1 MKIVGILTE
10 FNPFHNGHAWLFA
23 QLRHR
28 LGDDAC
34 ILCLM
39 SGQFV
44 QRGEPAMLRKHV
56 RAEAALRCGADLV
69 MELPLTRAL
78 SSAEGFA
85 RGAVYLMQRTGC
97 VTHLAFGSEC
107 GDAAALERVAQCLD
121 SELYHAGLRRFLNEG
136 MSFAA
141 CRQAVVRGILGP
153 ADAALLSGA
162 NNNLGAEYLKA
173 VRQLG
178 WSCNVLTVKRRG
190 AAHDSPDASEY
201 CSASAVRRLMA
212 AGDWKGMEKA
222 VPPAAADL
230 YRAECA
236 AGRGPVTAAAVE
248 RMILARLRTM
258 NAAAFARLPD
268 CTEGLEYRFL
278 RAARSACS
286 LEELLG
292 QVKTKRYALSR
303 LRRMALCAWLG
314 VEAGDAVQMPQYLR
328 LLGCTE
334 RGRAAL
340 GQMRR
345 TAQLPVL
352 VKSADVRCLSE
363 DAQRQ
368 FSLEARAGEL
378 YGLLYPDLSSAKPG
392 AEWRTGPVVVKAL

>member
-10 FNPFHNGHAWLFA
+10 FNPFHNGHAWLLS
-23 QLRHR
+23 QLRR
-28 LGDDAC
+28 ALGENSC

-44 QRGEPAMLRKHV
+44 QRGEPAMLRKHA

-69 MELPLTRAL
+69 LELPLARAL

-85 RGAVYLMQRTGC
+85 RGAVYLMQRSGC

-121 SELYHAGLRRFLNEG
+121 SEMYRAGLRRFLDEG
-136 MSFAA
+136 MPFAA

-153 ADAALLSGA
+153 TDAALLSGA
-162 NNNLGAEYLKA
+162 NNNLGVEYLKA
-173 VRQLG
+173 ARQLG
-178 WSCNVLTVKRRG
+178 WSCSVLTVKRRG
-190 AAHDSPDASEY
+190 AAHDSPEAAEF
-201 CSASAVRRLMA
+201 CSASAVRRLLE
-212 AGDWKGMEKA
+212 AGDWQEVEKA
-222 VPPAAADL
+222 VPAAAADI

-236 AGRGPVTAAAVE
+236 AGRGPVTAAAAE

-258 NAAAFARLPD
+258 DTAAFSRLPD
-268 CTEGLEYRFL
+268 CAEGLEHRFL
-278 RAARSACS
+278 RAARSASS

-292 QVKTKRYALSR
+292 QVKTKRYAFSR

-314 VEAGDAVQMPQYLR
+314 VEAEDAAQMPQYLR

-352 VKSADVRCLSE
+352 VKSADVRRLSE
-363 DAQRQ
+363 GAQRQ

-378 YGLLYPDLSSAKPG
+378 YGLLYPDLSSAEPG
-392 AEWRTGPVVVKAL
+392 EEWRTGPVVVKDR